1 MGPIAALSSPIATD
15 GWSLRLADPSAAARD
30 RTRRLRALQIAL
42 GSLWLLDG
50 TLQCQP
56 FMFSRAFVTKVIAP
70 NAAGQPALVA
80 QPIVWMSHLIEPR
93 VALFNAFAAA
103 LQMLIGAGLLYRRT
117 VKAALIASFA
127 WAFGVWWFGEGL
139 GMLLTGDASPLTG
152 APGAVL
158 LYVLVGLIV
167 WPVGDPRKAPRNG
180 GLLLGTLGTKA
191 AWAALW
197 LLTAWLWLAP
207 ANRGAQATH
216 DAIAAAPNGMS
227 WLASIQRSAAQVA
240 AGNGLAIAIAMAAL
254 CAAIGVA
261 VLLDW
266 HPSAFLALSCLIALA
281 WWLLG
286 QGLGG
291 ILTGSATD
299 PSTGPLLVLLA
310 ASLRFTRAA
319 DSAQRMRASLPT
331 TLALQHPSQAA
342 AQLTA
347 FELAAD

>member
-1 MGPIAALSSPIATD
+1 MGRIAALSSPIATD
-15 GWSLRLADPSAAARD
+15 RWSLRLADRSPADRD
-30 RTRRLRALQIAL
+30 RVRGLRALQIAL
-42 GSLWLLDG
+42 GLLWLLDG
-50 TLQCQP
+50 ALQSQP
-56 FMFSRAFVTKVIAP
+56 LMFSRAFVTKVIAP

-80 QPIVWMSHLIEPR
+80 QPIVWMGHLIEPR

-117 VKAALIASFA
+117 VKVALIASFA

-158 LYVLVGLIV
+158 LYVLIGAIV
-167 WPVGDPRKAPRNG
+167 WPGRDAGKAPRDG
-180 GLLLGTLGTKA
+180 GLLGIGGARA

-197 LLTAWLWLAP
+197 LLAAWLWLAP

-216 DAIAAAPNGMS
+216 DALAAAPNGMS
-227 WLASIQRSAAQVA
+227 WLASIQAGAADAA

-266 HPSAFLALSCLIALA
+266 RPRAFLALACLIAFA

-291 ILTGSATD
+291 IFTGSATD
-299 PSTGPLLVLLA
+299 PGTGPLLLLLA
-310 ASLRFTRAA
+310 ASLRFT
-319 DSAQRMRASLPT
+319 LPRGIPQST
-331 TLALQHPSQAA
+331 ARRDPGRQLAYTVNGRSYRPVALR
-342 AQLTA
+342 
-347 FELAAD
+347 